1 MLLLTLLN
9 GCLTL
14 DPLLPFHSNI
24 PCSQVDESTCEG
36 EDGEQD
42 EWDRICTTCEEE
54 YDWDRVAPWREQ
66 TFETDETIPSID
78 PSIVEQI
85 TIEIEDGVSLD
96 AYFIPSNG
104 SVSSVTNTTVI
115 YNHGRYASIDHYL
128 PRVQLLHKMGFN
140 VFVWDYRGYGKSLPE
155 TAPASPDWM
164 SDALVAFDTAL
175 TVAPDAD
182 KMIVYAMSVGGFPAG
197 EMMAQRD
204 LCAQIFEAAVLGVG
218 KKIEENLSVSLP
230 GSFLTSGVLETDIKL
245 MDTTHPTLIM
255 HGTVDETVSINS
267 SRTFFKG
274 LPDALPKEMIEVE
287 GAGHGIGGV
296 AGVPDVNYG
305 NYRDGMMNFLAN
317 KASGCLNE

>member
-1 MLLLTLLN
+1 MLWLTILQ

-24 PCSQVDESTCEG
+24 PCSQVDASTCESV
-36 EDGEQD
+36 ED
-42 EWDRICTTCEEE
+42 EWDKVCTTCEMD

-66 TFETDETIPSID
+66 TFEISETIPSID

-85 TIEIEDGVSLD
+85 TIEVEDGVSLD
-96 AYFIPSNG
+96 AYFIPTDG
-104 SVSSVTNTTVI
+104 SVPSVADTTIV

-164 SDALVAFDTAL
+164 SDALLAFDQAL
-175 TVAPDAD
+175 EIAPNPN

-197 EMMAQRD
+197 EMMAKRD

-218 KKIEENLSVSLP
+218 KKVEENLSVSLP
-230 GSFLTSGVLETDIKL
+230 GSFLTSGVLETDLKL
-245 MDTTHPTLIM
+245 LDTTHPTLIM
-255 HGTVDETVSINS
+255 HGTADETVSINS
-267 SRTFFKG
+267 SRKFFTQ
-274 LPDALPKEMIEVE
+274 LPEDLPKEMIEVE

-296 AGVPDVNYG
+296 AGVPDYNYA
-305 NYRDGMMNFLAN
+305 NYRDGVMNFLAT
-317 KASGCLNE
+317 KAPDCLVE